1 VEQFGGPD
9 APVRRVAVYSQD
21 GFGMGHLRRTDSIA
35 TALLESRADTSVLSI
50 CDSPSGQLFRPVGR
64 HDRLKLPTV
73 VKQGPGD
80 WTAPGLGMSFDAV
93 RNLRSAVLMSALQ
106 SFEPDLFLVDHMPHG
121 SMGELLPALEVLRRQ
136 VPGLRVV
143 LGLRDIIDAPD
154 VVQRRWSVEGAF
166 DAVERYYD
174 QVLVYGSPDLYPAAD
189 LYGFPASVRERT
201 SYCGYVVSPQRPPA
215 DRVAGMRQALA
226 GDGGPEARLV
236 VVMGGS
242 GHDAAPMMAAAVRAT
257 PLLNRRRTT
266 EVVVVCGPHMPQ
278 ADRRALGRRAAEHG
292 ARLVRSVSDAPAL
305 IGAADVVVAMAG
317 YNSTVEILAG
327 GTPGVLVPRRG
338 PSAEQR
344 TRARLFGERDWIG
357 VVDPDDLT
365 PASLAVAVET
375 ALCRDRT
382 TVPAGLDLHGLDVA
396 ASYLSLQ
403 LDGISPLS
411 PGLVLGGTDG
421 TA

>member
-1 VEQFGGPD
+1 V
-9 APVRRVAVYSQD
+9 PVRRVAVYSQD
-21 GFGMGHLRRTDSIA
+21 GYGMGHLRRTDSIA

-73 VKQGPGD
+73 VKRGPGD

-93 RNLRSAVLMSALQ
+93 RNLRCAVLTSALQ
-106 SFEPDLFLVDHMPHG
+106 AFEPDLLLVDHMPHG
-121 SMGELLPALEVLRRQ
+121 SMGELLPALELLRRQ

-154 VVQRRWSVEGAF
+154 VVHRRWTVEGAF
-166 DAVERYYD
+166 DAVERFYD
-174 QVLVYGSPDLYPAAD
+174 QVLVYGSSDLYPAAD
-189 LYGFPASVRERT
+189 LYDFPAAVRART

-215 DRVAGMRQALA
+215 DRVDAMRRALGGEA
-226 GDGGPEARLV
+226 GDGARLV

-257 PLLNRRRTT
+257 PLLAQRSAT
-266 EVVVVCGPHMPQ
+266 EVVVVCGPHMPA
-278 ADRRALGRRAAEHG
+278 ADRRALARQAAEYG

-305 IGAADVVVAMAG
+305 IGAADAVVAMAG

-344 TRARLFGERDWIG
+344 TRARLFGDRGWVG
-357 VVDPDDLT
+357 VVDPDELT
-365 PASLAVAVET
+365 PASLASAVES
-375 ALCRDRT
+375 ALCRGRGV
-382 TVPAGLDLHGLDVA
+382 VPEGLNLRGLDLA
-396 ASYLSLQ
+396 SSYLSLQ

-411 PGLVLGGTDG
+411 PGLVVGGTDG
-421 TA
+421 AA